1 MKKGLVDAS
10 RLVSDDMVEL
20 FAACGTKGEIQA
32 EAEDLRKA
40 GVTEPILLP
49 MGTDAA
55 KLIRSVSSPSG
66 ASRSTTLLLR

>member
-10 RLVSDDMVEL
+10 RLVSDDIVEL

-32 EAEDLRKA
+32 KVEDFRKA

-55 KLIRSVSSPSG
+55 KLIRSAASPSG
-66 ASRSTTLLLR
+66 ASRLTTLLRR

>member
-10 RLVSDDMVEL
+10 RLVSDDIVEL

-32 EAEDLRKA
+32 KAEDLRKA

-49 MGTDAA
+49 MGDGRRETDPQR
-55 KLIRSVSSPSG
+55 LQS
-66 ASRSTTLLLR
+66 